1 MRKEVYMNKLK
12 IVSLVVMGLGIVG
25 NILSN
30 YADSIARED
39 MKKEIL
45 NELRGENGDS

>member
-1 MRKEVYMNKLK
+1 MNKNKLK
-12 IVSLVVMGLGIVG
+12 IVSMAVMAVGIIG

-30 YADSIARED
+30 YADSVARED

-45 NELRGENGDS
+45 DELRSGNGDS

>member
-1 MRKEVYMNKLK
+1 MNKLK
-12 IVSLVVMGLGIVG
+12 VVSLVVMGLGIIG

-45 NELRGENGDS
+45 DELQNKNRDS